1 VRIESVRRLEERMR
15 NVPAWLSR
23 LVDVRRGEVR
33 TLVAAFVTLLL
44 LITAHT
50 ALETARDALLLARF
64 PARSLGVVYLAV
76 AACVLPAS
84 WVAAR
89 VSERMGARRALGGG
103 LALAGAAM
111 VALFV
116 VPTTRTSV
124 VVLYVTSSLV
134 GAVLVP
140 LFWNLVGS
148 ILTVAEGRRLLGP
161 LGAAGVLG
169 GLVGSGA
176 AAGLVEWLPAKA
188 LLLVSAGVLLLT
200 MAALAWVPPHDD
212 GASPQPAPIVGAT
225 GSSEAMR
232 DEPFLRR
239 VALLVVVSTAA
250 LVALDYF
257 FKWTVARQ
265 IPHADVA
272 RFVARFYLVLNAL
285 SVVVQL
291 LFSGAVLRRAGAAAA
306 IAMTPL
312 VLLLGGVGTLVSGG
326 ALAAVLVLRAVDG
339 MLVNSV
345 HRMAME
351 LVYLPVPASARAR
364 AKPFIDGALARTTQ
378 ASVGALTLVA
388 GSAAWLSSWRLAAA
402 VVVLV
407 VVWSAVAV
415 TTWRPYLGLLRRAIA
430 KGAPARSGDLDP
442 IDLENAE
449 ALTEYLAHDDPRVVG
464 GAMSALARRGRE
476 RLISALVL
484 LHDDESVLR
493 YALELFAASRRNDW
507 VSRARRLLTD
517 RREGI
522 RMAAA
527 RALAQHRQL
536 AGKDLSGDPSPRVRG
551 YSALLLGLGS
561 ETQDVSEDERV
572 RELLGL
578 PGPAGEEARVG
589 ILLGVADAPLEPR
602 LLPLLASLAA
612 DLGSSGESTSALAK
626 AASTQQATELVP
638 ALVER
643 LALHD
648 GREVLR
654 SALVSLG
661 RTAFDRVRAALHDPS
676 QSRRLRIQ
684 LPGTIAPFGTAD
696 AAELLLTTIETE
708 KDGLVRYKAIRGLG
722 RMVAD
727 GSVKVERARA
737 ERLAL
742 ANLVEHFRLLGLR
755 APFDPSPLHVPTG
768 VSERPA
774 TERLLIGLL
783 DDKLRQSLER
793 TFRLLKIA
801 HPREDIHTVNTAALS
816 SDKRA
821 RANAAE
827 FLDTLLRRRAQ
838 RTLRELL
845 RIVTDDLSSPER
857 VARAASICGTTPPG
871 TREQAMTRLLRDAD
885 AIVVALAELHAAA
898 VAGRPMEVV
907 ITGRSS
913 DRPPVALATA
923 RRLAGG
929 LAAPEGSHA

>member
-1 VRIESVRRLEERMR
+1 MT

-23 LVDVRRGEVR
+23 LVDVRRGELR
-33 TLVAAFVTLLL
+33 HLVPAFVALLL

-64 PARSLGVVYLAV
+64 AARSLGVVYLAV

-84 WVAAR
+84 WVASH
-89 VSERMGARRALGGG
+89 VSQRLGARRALGGG
-103 LALAGAAM
+103 LTLAAAAM
-111 VALFV
+111 GVLFV
-116 VPTTRTSV
+116 LPTTRTLV

-148 ILTVAEGRRLLGP
+148 LLTVAQGRRLLGP

-169 GLVGSGA
+169 GLIGSGA
-176 AAGLVEWLPAKA
+176 AAGVVEWVPAKA
-188 LLLVSAGVLLLT
+188 LLLVSAGVLTLT
-200 MAALAWVPPHDD
+200 MAALAWIPPHED
-212 GASPQPAPIVGAT
+212 GASPEPAPMVGAT
-225 GSSEAMR
+225 RSSEAMR

-239 VALLVVVSTAA
+239 VALLVVFSTAA
-250 LVALDYF
+250 MVALDYF
-257 FKWTVARQ
+257 FKWTIARQ

-285 SVVVQL
+285 SVIVQL
-291 LFSGAVLRRAGAAAA
+291 LFSGAFVRRAGAAAA

-312 VLLLGGVGTLVSGG
+312 VLLFGGVATLVSGG
-326 ALAAVLVLRAVDG
+326 ALAAVLVLRAVEG

-345 HRMAME
+345 HRVATE

-378 ASVGALTLVA
+378 AAVGAVTLVA
-388 GSAAWLSSWRLAAA
+388 GSAAWLSSGRLAAG

-407 VVWSAVAV
+407 VLWFGIAV

-430 KGAPARSGDLDP
+430 KGAPARPGDLDP

-449 ALTEYLAHDDPRVVG
+449 ALTEYLAHDDALIVVG
-464 GAMSALARRGRE
+464 AMRALARRGRE
-476 RLISALVL
+476 RLIPALVL
-484 LHDDESVLR
+484 LHDDEAVLT
-493 YALELFAASRRNDW
+493 YALELFTASRRNDW
-507 VSRARRLLTD
+507 VSRGRRLLTD

-527 RALAQHRQL
+527 RALAQHGEL
-536 AGKDLSGDPSPRVRG
+536 AGADLSGDPSPRVRG
-551 YSALLLGLGS
+551 YSALLVALGS
-561 ETQDVSEDERV
+561 EIADVTADAQV

-578 PGPAGEEARVG
+578 PGPAGEDARIG
-589 ILLGVADAPLEPR
+589 TLLGVADAPRDAR

-612 DLGSSGESTSALAK
+612 SAGSSGEWTSALAK
-626 AASTQQATELVP
+626 AASTQQAADLIP
-638 ALVER
+638 ALLDR
-643 LALHD
+643 LAFHE

-654 SALVSLG
+654 STLVSLG
-661 RTAFDRVRAALHDPS
+661 HPAFEGLRAALYDHA
-676 QSRRLRIQ
+676 QSRSLRIHV
-684 LPGTIAPFGTAD
+684 PYTIARFGTAD
-696 AAELLLTTIETE
+696 AAELLLASIETE

-727 GSVKVERARA
+727 GRVAVERPRA

-755 APFDPSPLHVPTG
+755 APLDASPLHLPTG

-774 TERLLIGLL
+774 TERLLVGLL

-793 TFRLLKIA
+793 AFRLLKIA

-816 SDKRA
+816 SDRRA

-827 FLDTLLRRRAQ
+827 FLDTLLRRRDQ

-845 RIVTDDLSSPER
+845 RVVTDDLSTPER
-857 VARAASICGTTPPG
+857 VARGASVCGTSPPH
-871 TREQAMTRLLRDAD
+871 TREEAMTRLLRDPD
-885 AIVVALAELHAAA
+885 TTVVALAELHAAA
-898 VAGRPMEVV
+898 VAGRSTEVV
-907 ITGRSS
+907 IAGRSS
-913 DRPPVALATA
+913 LRPSVALAT
-923 RRLAGG
+923 RRLVSS

>member
-1 VRIESVRRLEERMR
+1 MS

-23 LVDVRRGEVR
+23 LIDVRRGEVR
-33 TLVAAFVTLLL
+33 TVVAAFVTLLL

-89 VSERMGARRALGGG
+89 VGQRMGVRRALGGG
-103 LALAGAAM
+103 LAIAAAAM

-116 VPTTRTSV
+116 VPTTRASV
-124 VVLYVTSSLV
+124 VVLYVTSALV

-148 ILTVAEGRRLLGP
+148 IFTVAEGRRLLGP

-169 GLVGSGA
+169 GLAGSGA
-176 AAGLVEWLPAKA
+176 AAGIVEWVPAKA
-188 LLLVSAGVLLLT
+188 LLLVSAGVLVLT
-200 MAALAWVPPHDD
+200 MAALAWVPPHED
-212 GASPQPAPIVGAT
+212 GASLEPAPMVGAT
-225 GSSEAMR
+225 RSSEAMR
-232 DEPFLRR
+232 AEPFLRR
-239 VALLVVVSTAA
+239 VALLVVASTAA

-257 FKWTVARQ
+257 FKWTVARE
-265 IPHADVA
+265 IPHSDVA

-285 SVVVQL
+285 SLVVQL
-291 LFSGAVLRRAGAAAA
+291 FFSGAFVRRVGAAAA
-306 IAMTPL
+306 IALTPL
-312 VLLLGGVGTLVSGG
+312 VLLVAGVGTLVSGG
-326 ALAAVLVLRAVDG
+326 AMAAVVVLRAVEG

-345 HRMAME
+345 HRVATE
-351 LVYLPVPASARAR
+351 LVYLPVPPSARAR
-364 AKPFIDGALARTTQ
+364 AKPFIDGALARATQ
-378 ASVGALTLVA
+378 ASVATLTLVA
-388 GSAAWLSSWRLAAA
+388 GSAAWLSSWSLAAA

-407 VVWSAVAV
+407 VLWFAVAV

-430 KGAPARSGDLDP
+430 QGAPDRSGDLDA

-449 ALTEYLAHDDPRVVG
+449 ALTEYLAHDDALVVVG
-464 GAMSALARRGRE
+464 AMRALARRGRE
-476 RLISALVL
+476 RLIPALVL
-484 LHDDESVLR
+484 LHDDEAVLR
-493 YALELFAASRRNDW
+493 YALELFAATRRNDW
-507 VSRARRLLTD
+507 VSRARRLLND

-527 RALAQHRQL
+527 RALAQHGQL

-551 YSALLLGLGS
+551 YSALLVALGS
-561 ETQDVSEDERV
+561 EIADVSENAGV
-572 RELLGL
+572 RELLAL
-578 PGPAGEEARVG
+578 QGPSGEDARVG
-589 ILLGVADAPLEPR
+589 MLLGVADAPLDPR
-602 LLPLLASLAA
+602 LMPLLVSLAA
-612 DLGSSGESTSALAK
+612 APASSREWTSALAK

-638 ALVER
+638 GLVDR
-643 LALHD
+643 LALHE

-661 RTAFDRVRAALHDPS
+661 LPAFEKVRAALHDPS
-676 QSRRLRIQ
+676 QSRGLRIH
-684 LPGTIAPFGTAD
+684 LPDTVGRFGSAD
-696 AAELLLTTIETE
+696 AAELLLSTIETE

-722 RMVAD
+722 RMVGD

-755 APFDPSPLHVPTG
+755 SPLDASPLHLSTG
-768 VSERPA
+768 VSQRPA
-774 TERLLIGLL
+774 TERLLVGLL

-793 TFRLLKIA
+793 AFRLLKIA

-816 SDKRA
+816 TDKRA

-827 FLDTLLRRRAQ
+827 FLDTLLRRRDQ

-845 RIVTDDLSSPER
+845 RVVTDDLSTPER
-857 VARAASICGTTPPG
+857 VARASSVCGTSPPG
-871 TREQAMTRLLRDAD
+871 TREESMTRLLRDAD
-885 AIVVALAELHAAA
+885 ATIVALAELHAGA
-898 VAGRPMEVV
+898 VAGRPVEVV
-907 ITGRSS
+907 IAGRSS
-913 DRPPVALATA
+913 DRPPVALATG
-923 RRLAGG
+923 RRLVGG
-929 LAAPEGSHA
+929 LVAPEGSHA